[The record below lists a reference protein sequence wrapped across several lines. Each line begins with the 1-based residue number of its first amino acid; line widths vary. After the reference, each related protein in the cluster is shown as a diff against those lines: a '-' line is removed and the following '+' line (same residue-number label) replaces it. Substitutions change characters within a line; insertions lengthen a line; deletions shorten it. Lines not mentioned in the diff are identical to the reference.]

1 MRAGERGQGVV
12 EFALLVP
19 ILLLIA
25 VGALDFGRA
34 FFGYTVV
41 ANAAREGAICASL
54 GSLCPTG
61 AAGAAAAEIGGTLP
75 GAITTTVTGG
85 GTPGSSITV
94 TVQYDFRAATT
105 VIIPGGT
112 LPIRASTTMVV
123 Q

>member
-1 MRAGERGQGVV
+1 MPARQGAGQLTGTAMGASERGQGVV

-19 ILLLIA
+19 ILLL
-25 VGALDFGRA
+25 VVFGALDFGRA
-34 FFGYTVV
+34 FYGYTVV
-41 ANAAREGAICASL
+41 VNAAREGAICASL
-54 GSLCPTG
+54 GGLCP
-61 AAGAAAAEIGGTLP
+61 AGAA
-75 GAITTTVTGG
+75 G

-105 VIIPGGT
+105 VILPGGT